1 MYVYRWVG
9 GSVHILLQYLFLV
22 CIFFTTCTLAAYL
35 VRLGC
40 VKLQDLGAYV
50 AALCRIYMQLGTRD
64 NCCDKRT
71 RIVAWRINAITVEC
85 RQFILTL
92 RRNILL
98 YFSVYNFIPCRLI
111 AYCNIKK
118 LWEAQLCN
126 SCIEQEPVAKNMLN
140 LLLKMSLSH
149 RWSGCNGL
157 WLVPLSDICNQKLD
171 TYRCIRSSHSISFM
185 QRFWLSLAKCGSP
198 LYQTA
203 ECWCTGP
210 GFEYGLSDTDPE
222 GLQGSLFIGNT
233 AS

>member
-9 GSVHILLQYLFLV
+9 GSVHTLLQYLFLV

-85 RQFILTL
+85 RHFILTL

-126 SCIEQEPVAKNMLN
+126 SCIVQEPVAKNMLN
-140 LLLKMSLSH
+140 LLLKTSLSY

-157 WLVPLSDICNQKLD
+157 WLVPLSDTVYATK
-171 TYRCIRSSHSISFM
+171 S
-185 QRFWLSLAKCGSP
+185 
-198 LYQTA
+198 
-203 ECWCTGP
+203 
-210 GFEYGLSDTDPE
+210 
-222 GLQGSLFIGNT
+222 
-233 AS
+233 